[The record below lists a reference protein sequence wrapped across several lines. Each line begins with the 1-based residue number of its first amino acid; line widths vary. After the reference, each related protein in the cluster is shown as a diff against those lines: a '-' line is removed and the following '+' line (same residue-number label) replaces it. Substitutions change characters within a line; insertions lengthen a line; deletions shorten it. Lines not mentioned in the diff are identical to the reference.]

1 MVVITSV
8 FLGLLQFVA
17 VASARA
23 TPRAGM
29 VVRASKD
36 LPEGFAHQGAAP
48 ADQVIPLRIAL
59 KQNNIA
65 GLEAKLYDVST
76 PGSANYG
83 NHLSKEEVWYHN
95 IKCKNRD

>member
-1 MVVITSV
+1 MVVVTSV

-17 VASARA
+17 LTSGRV

-36 LPEGFAHQGAAP
+36 LPVGFAHQGAAP
-48 ADQVIPLRIAL
+48 ADQVIPLRISL
-59 KQNNIA
+59 KQANIA

-83 NHLSKEEVWYHN
+83 NHLSKEEV
-95 IKCKNRD
+95 

>member
-17 VASARA
+17 LASAGA
-23 TPRAGM
+23 IPRGGM
-29 VVRASKD
+29 VIRASKE
-36 LPEGFAHQGAAP
+36 LPKGFAHQGAAP
-48 ADQVIPLRIAL
+48 ADQIIPLRVAL
-59 KQNNIA
+59 KQADIA

-83 NHLSKEEVWYHN
+83 NHLSKEEA
-95 IKCKNRD
+95 

>member
-17 VASARA
+17 LASARA
-23 TPRAGM
+23 TARSGM
-29 VVRASKD
+29 VIRASKE

-48 ADQVIPLRIAL
+48 ADQTIPLRIAL
-59 KQNNIA
+59 KQADIA

-83 NHLSKEEVWYHN
+83 NHLSKEEV
-95 IKCKNRD
+95 